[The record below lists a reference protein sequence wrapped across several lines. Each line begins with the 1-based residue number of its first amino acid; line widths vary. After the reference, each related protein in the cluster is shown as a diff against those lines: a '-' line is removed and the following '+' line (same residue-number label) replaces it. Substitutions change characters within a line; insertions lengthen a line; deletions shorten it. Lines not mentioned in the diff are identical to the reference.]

1 MKKIQTLNNI
11 SPVGLERLPRE
22 SYEVSSEFQTPDAIL
37 LRSFKMHDMEIPDS
51 LLAVGRAGAGV
62 NNIPI
67 DKLTKLG
74 IPVFN
79 APGANANAVKE
90 LTIAA
95 MLLAA
100 RNICS
105 AWDYVKNLP
114 DNGDALQKAVEKGK
128 SQFAGSELPGRT
140 LGVIGLGAIG
150 VHVANAAKALGMN
163 VVGYDPHITV
173 HAAWKLS
180 AQVKQAMSID
190 ELISRSDYVTFH
202 VPLNDATRNMLNAD
216 RIKLLKPGAV
226 VLNMARNGIVDED
239 ALLEALDQDNVACY
253 VTDFPER
260 KLIDHPKV
268 ICLPHLGASTAEAED
283 NCAIMVAEQVKD
295 YIENG
300 HVLNSVN
307 FPEVLA
313 PRSGVSRLCIANLNV
328 PNMVG
333 QISTVIANGGLN
345 IVDMTNKSRGE
356 IAYTLVDLASEVDS
370 ATVAKIA
377 EINGVLKVRAI

>member
-11 SPVGLERLPRE
+11 SPIGLERLPRE
-22 SYEVSSEFQTPDAIL
+22 KYEISSEFQTPDAIL
-37 LRSFKMHDMEIPDS
+37 VRSFKMHDMEIPSS

-62 NNIPI
+62 NNIPVE
-67 DKLTKLG
+67 KMSKLG

-90 LTIAA
+90 LTIAS

-100 RNICS
+100 RGICA
-105 AWDYVKNLP
+105 AWDYVKKLP
-114 DNGDALQKAVEKGK
+114 GEGDALEKAVEKGK

-163 VVGYDPHITV
+163 VIGYDPHITV

-190 ELISRSDYVTFH
+190 EVISRSDFITFH
-202 VPLNDATRNMLNAD
+202 VPLTDATRNMLNAD
-216 RIKLLKPGAV
+216 RIRLLKPTAI
-226 VLNMARNGIVDED
+226 VLNMARGGVIDED
-239 ALLEALDQDNVACY
+239 ALLKALDEDKAACY
-253 VTDFPER
+253 VTDFPVR

-283 NCAIMVAEQVKD
+283 NCAIMVAEQVRD

-300 HVLNSVN
+300 NILNSVN
-307 FPEVLA
+307 FPEMIV
-313 PRSGVSRLCIANLNV
+313 PRTGESRLCIANLNV

-333 QISTVIANGGLN
+333 QISAKIAEAGLN

-356 IAYTLVDLASEVDS
+356 IAYTLVDLGSRIDAD
-370 ATVAKIA
+370 TVAKIA
-377 EINGVLKVRAI
+377 AIDGVLKVRAI

>member
-1 MKKIQTLNNI
+1 MKKVLTLNNI

-22 SYEVSSEFQTPDAIL
+22 SYEISSEFQSPDAIL
-37 LRSFKMHDMEIPDS
+37 VRSFKMHDMEIPSS

-62 NNIPI
+62 NNIPV
-67 DKLTKLG
+67 DKMSKLG

-100 RNICS
+100 RGICS
-105 AWDYVKNLP
+105 AWDYVKNLEGE
-114 DNGDALQKAVEKGK
+114 GDVLEKAVEKGK
-128 SQFAGSELPGRT
+128 SKFAGFELPGKT

-163 VVGYDPHITV
+163 VIGYDPHITV

-180 AQVKQAMSID
+180 AQVMQAMSID
-190 ELISRSDYVTFH
+190 ELVARADFITFH
-202 VPLNDATRNMLNAD
+202 VPLNDATRNMLNRD
-216 RIKLLKPGAV
+216 RIGMMKPGAV
-226 VLNMARNGIVDED
+226 VLNMARAGVVDEAALVD
-239 ALLEALDQDNVACY
+239 AIDAEKVGAY
-253 VTDFPER
+253 VTDFPVR
-260 KLIDHPKV
+260 NLIDHPKV

-283 NCAIMVAEQVKD
+283 NCAIMVAEQIRD

-300 HVLNSVN
+300 NILNSVN
-307 FPEVLA
+307 FPEMIV
-313 PRSGVSRLCIANLNV
+313 PRAGTGRLCICNMNV
-328 PNMVG
+328 PNMVS
-333 QISTVIANGGLN
+333 QIYTAIAGAGLN

-356 IAYTLVDLASEVDS
+356 IAYTLVDVNAKVD
-370 ATVAKIA
+370 AETVAKIA
-377 EINGVLKVRAI
+377 AIEGVLKVRAV

>member
-11 SPVGLERLPRE
+11 SPIGLERLPRE
-22 SYEVSSEFQTPDAIL
+22 KYEISSEFQTPDAIL
-37 LRSFKMHDMEIPDS
+37 VRSFKMHDMEIPSS

-62 NNIPI
+62 NNIPVE
-67 DKLTKLG
+67 KMSKLG

-90 LTIAA
+90 LTIAS

-100 RNICS
+100 RGICA
-105 AWDYVKNLP
+105 AWDYVKKLP
-114 DNGDALQKAVEKGK
+114 GKGDALEKAVEKGK

-163 VVGYDPHITV
+163 VIGYDPHITV

-190 ELISRSDYVTFH
+190 EVISRSDFITFH
-202 VPLNDATRNMLNAD
+202 VPLTDATRNMLNAD
-216 RIKLLKPGAV
+216 RIRLLKPTAI
-226 VLNMARNGIVDED
+226 VLNMARGGVIDED
-239 ALLEALDQDNVACY
+239 ALLKALDEDKAACY
-253 VTDFPER
+253 VTDFPVR

-283 NCAIMVAEQVKD
+283 NCAIMVAEQVRD

-300 HVLNSVN
+300 NILNSVN
-307 FPEVLA
+307 FPEMIV
-313 PRSGVSRLCIANLNV
+313 PRTGESRLCIANLNV

-333 QISTVIANGGLN
+333 QISAKIAEAGLN

-356 IAYTLVDLASEVDS
+356 IAYTLVDLGSRIDAD
-370 ATVAKIA
+370 TVAKIA
-377 EINGVLKVRAI
+377 AIDGVLKVRAI

>member
-11 SPVGLERLPRE
+11 SPIGLERLPRDK
-22 SYEVSSEFQTPDAIL
+22 YEVSSEFQTPDAIL
-37 LRSFKMHDMEIPDS
+37 VRSFKMHDMDIPSS

-62 NNIPI
+62 NNIPVE
-67 DKLTKLG
+67 KMSKLG

-90 LTIAA
+90 LTIAS

-100 RNICS
+100 RGICA
-105 AWDYVKNLP
+105 AWDYVKKLP
-114 DNGDALQKAVEKGK
+114 GEGDALEKAVEKGK

-163 VVGYDPHITV
+163 VIGYDPHITV

-190 ELISRSDYVTFH
+190 EVISRSDFITFH
-202 VPLNDATRNMLNAD
+202 VPLTDATRNMLNAD
-216 RIKLLKPGAV
+216 RIRLLKPTAI
-226 VLNMARNGIVDED
+226 VLNMARGGVIDED
-239 ALLEALDQDNVACY
+239 ALLKALDEDKTACY
-253 VTDFPER
+253 VTDFPVR
-260 KLIDHPKV
+260 KLIDHQKV

-283 NCAIMVAEQVKD
+283 NCAIMVAEQVRD

-300 HVLNSVN
+300 NILNAVN
-307 FPEVLA
+307 FPEMIV
-313 PRSGVSRLCIANLNV
+313 PRTGESRLCISNLNV

-333 QISTVIANGGLN
+333 QISAKIADAGLN

-356 IAYTLVDLASEVDS
+356 IAYTLVDLGSRIDAD
-370 ATVAKIA
+370 TVAKIA
-377 EINGVLKVRAI
+377 AIDGVLKVRAI